1 MLHRASEWVVEK
13 SVGKR
18 QFGRPKRR
26 QEYNIR
32 MDLKE
37 MGWEDVDWVH
47 LAQDRDQWR
56 AAVNTVMN
64 LRVP

>member
-56 AAVNTVMN
+56 AVVNTVMN

>member
-1 MLHRASEWVVEK
+1 MLHRASEWVVGK

-47 LAQDRDQWR
+47 LA
-56 AAVNTVMN
+56 
-64 LRVP
+64 